1 MAKKRGRPL
10 KTLLSSAKKKTNDE
24 SANDPGPTCDD
35 ITLSDVET
43 LEELDS
49 LTPKKA
55 ALLLRNIDILRAKI
69 KGKSIEGKDD
79 AINEKET
86 IVLNEKSVI
95 RDETVVQ
102 LQTETHAKPATG
114 SIWENFDIS
123 KLRNAG
129 EKLQRNVKQV
139 WKERKKP
146 ETVEKN
152 NEEASNSQKADDSE
166 KPIEKSVEEGEIVV
180 SKTQATDVEKVQNK
194 NDQEVNSNQGALE
207 MNSEQKASE
216 NGNDEEINPWN
227 TVMTRSKAQERYEQ
241 SLGKRDQTIQKYAGF
256 KFLNMCTQSSY
267 FLKIVEDVWST
278 EVEGYAMY
286 RAIDIREKQM
296 KKNLDEVQLKLRDN
310 PLDEDIQKE
319 ERMIHSEY
327 MKDLKAS
334 VSFLRQKS
342 KEAWISEGDQNT
354 SFYHKAIK
362 LRIYRNRILKIEDGS
377 GQIIEGQ
384 QPIMQ

>member
-1 MAKKRGRPL
+1 MAKKRGRPP
-10 KTLLSSAKKKTNDE
+10 KTPSSSAKKKTNDE
-24 SANDPGPTCDD
+24 SANNPGPTCDD

-55 ALLLRNIDILRAKI
+55 ALLLRNIDILRANI
-69 KGKSIEGKDD
+69 KGKSIVGKDD

-114 SIWENFDIS
+114 SVWENFDIS

-152 NEEASNSQKADDSE
+152 NEEASNSQKAEDSE
-166 KPIEKSVEEGEIVV
+166 KPIEKSVEEGETVV
-180 SKTQATDVEKVQNK
+180 SETQATDVEKVKNK
-194 NDQEVNSNQGALE
+194 NDQEMNSNQGALE

-216 NGNDEEINPWN
+216 NGNYDQKQGTGEI
-227 TVMTRSKAQERYEQ
+227 
-241 SLGKRDQTIQKYAGF
+241 
-256 KFLNMCTQSSY
+256 
-267 FLKIVEDVWST
+267 
-278 EVEGYAMY
+278 
-286 RAIDIREKQM
+286 
-296 KKNLDEVQLKLRDN
+296 
-310 PLDEDIQKE
+310 
-319 ERMIHSEY
+319 
-327 MKDLKAS
+327 
-334 VSFLRQKS
+334 
-342 KEAWISEGDQNT
+342 
-354 SFYHKAIK
+354 
-362 LRIYRNRILKIEDGS
+362 
-377 GQIIEGQ
+377 
-384 QPIMQ
+384 